1 MKPLKVGDIVRA
13 GNFEYVAISCDG
25 MDEDYICNNC
35 DMRSEKKCK
44 EVECLTNDL
53 YFKKKQ
59 NE

>member
-1 MKPLKVGDIVRA
+1 MKPIKEGDIIKA
-13 GNFEYVAISCDG
+13 GACEYVAISCDV
-25 MDEDYICNNC
+25 MEEDYICNNC

-44 EVECLTNDL
+44 EVDCLTNDV